1 MMFVLSPKEQETLAE
16 FKSKVLKK
24 YKKKGKVI
32 SFTIM
37 FTPTAI
43 GNVVEVKS
51 SASDE
56 VKDITDYDVW

>member
-1 MMFVLSPKEQETLAE
+1 MRFTLSPKEQETLAE
-16 FKSKVLKK
+16 FKAKVLKK
-24 YKKKGKVI
+24 YKKKDKHI

-37 FTPTAI
+37 FTATAI

-56 VKDITDYDVW
+56 IKDITDYNCW

>member
-1 MMFVLSPKEQETLAE
+1 MQFTLSPKEQEALAE
-16 FKSKVLKK
+16 FKAKVLKK
-24 YKKKGKVI
+24 YKKKDKPI

-37 FTPTAI
+37 FTTTAI

-56 VKDITDYDVW
+56 IKDITDYNTW